1 MNLFELLSCWVMV
14 SLRWWYT
21 CFHPTLSFASS
32 IGFDLIG
39 SHFYLPLRHYS
50 LYENRIYRNEN
61 EKIQKSQRDLS
72 ESNKPCFSVNQDNS
86 GISSPKSVEQLALAG
101 GSPGLWHGLEWH
113 AGRRTLIAKLV
124 CARHSP
130 GAARLLEAIT
140 RDARTAQPAGCSL
153 HAPHE
158 CTQATLQSAT
168 PGLCN

>member
-1 MNLFELLSCWVMV
+1 MV

-86 GISSPKSVEQLALAG
+86 GITSPKSVEQLALAVG
-101 GSPGLWHGLEWH
+101 GSPGLWHWPGVTRRAADPNCQTGLC
-113 AGRRTLIAKLV
+113 AAFPRRGALV
-124 CARHSP
+124 RSHYP
-130 GAARLLEAIT
+130 
-140 RDARTAQPAGCSL
+140 GCS
-153 HAPHE
+153 HCPASR
-158 CTQATLQSAT
+158 LQLTRAS
-168 PGLCN
+168 